1 MFALSCSLRVRVG
14 NFGVGDK
21 TRVPLDGVPAMTHPD
36 EARVDESAS
45 AKGFIAVIE
54 SRASLREWIRN
65 SMQSAFSL
73 PIILYSS
80 VSELEGQLP
89 QASPDLVIFSL
100 TQSNEASV
108 SALKLLSE
116 LVPTVPVIV
125 FASVD
130 DIDLARTAIRHG
142 AKGYIPCTLGF
153 DIAVEAVR
161 FFLTSAG

>member
-1 MFALSCSLRVRVG
+1 VG

-21 TRVPLDGVPAMTHPD
+21 THVPLDGVPAMTHPD
-36 EARVDESAS
+36 EARADERAS

-54 SRASLREWIRN
+54 SRVSLREWIRN

-108 SALKLLSE
+108 SALKLLLE

-142 AKGYIPCTLGF
+142 AKGYIPCTSGF

-161 FFLTSAG
+161 FVLTGEG